1 MYELSEI
8 EETGVEFSTEY
19 LVIGRLAEWHSEVK
33 VPGRA
38 CLLMS
43 KELQEEVAKYLKD
56 DRALRM
62 PSFRQFAVKDG
73 DNYEWRAVSE
83 LMANRLGIEEDP
95 VFYSKILANGY
106 DFSSL
111 KLKNLNKKGD

>member
-1 MYELSEI
+1 MYNLSEI
-8 EETGVEFSTEY
+8 EEAGVEFSTEY
-19 LVIGRLAEWHSEVK
+19 LVVGRLAEWHSEVK

-43 KELQEEVAKYLKD
+43 KELQKEVDQYLKN
-56 DRALRM
+56 DRVLRM
-62 PSFRQFAVKDG
+62 PSFRQFVVKDG

-95 VFYSKILANGY
+95 VFYSKIFANDY
-106 DFSSL
+106 DFSGL
-111 KLKNLNKKGD
+111 KLKSLNKNGD